1 MIIPDGSGHAD
12 SPPLKTP
19 NCIGTHQ
26 GIAVATLPR
35 MVRAIKKG
43 VSEQPTNSLE
53 RAARIRLLLM
63 DCDGVLTDGTV
74 FFLPSPDGAI
84 AETKGFDCHDG
95 IALRWARQADIE
107 TGIITGR
114 GGLAVQQ
121 RAKSSDM
128 RYLVEGRT
136 DKLASFEEIL
146 TDSGLCSEQ
155 VAYVGDDITDLP
167 LLKRVGLAVGPAN
180 SRPEVR
186 EVAHWI
192 TPSSGGRG
200 AIRDVIELLLKAQ
213 GRWEEITA
221 RYDI

>member
-1 MIIPDGSGHAD
+1 M
-12 SPPLKTP
+12 
-19 NCIGTHQ
+19 
-26 GIAVATLPR
+26 
-35 MVRAIKKG
+35 RAIKKEM
-43 VSEQPTNSLE
+43 SEQSPTLFE

-63 DCDGVLTDGTV
+63 DCDGVLTDGRV

-95 IALRWARQADIE
+95 IALRWARRADIE

-114 GGLAVQQ
+114 GGLAVRE
-121 RAKSSDM
+121 RARSSAM
-128 RYLVEGRT
+128 SYLVEGRT
-136 DKLASFEEIL
+136 DKLASFDEIL
-146 TDSGLCSEQ
+146 SDSGLTPER

-192 TPSSGGRG
+192 TPSSGGQG

-221 RYDI
+221 RYDL